1 MRTNSTLRLLLA
13 ATAIGVT
20 ACTEATTPN
29 LISDAQVNADV
40 AASSGDAI
48 ATDVAGL
55 IANEAFA
62 GMPSAPVDLFAS
74 PPGVTETRSRTC
86 FDAQDVQQAQC
97 DAQTTAKVVLHWT
110 LDGGR
115 AGDHFSA
122 SIHRVRDLTITGLA
136 GTETSRTHNGVGT
149 SNDTTTFTGERG
161 TRTSAESAID
171 SVNNIVFNLPHATNP
186 WPVSGSVVRRLT
198 LHITV
203 EGDNVSETRDVSR
216 RVEVTFPADAQGN
229 VTINVN
235 GKTCTLNLVTR
246 AVVNCS
252 L

>member
-1 MRTNSTLRLLLA
+1 MHTNSRFRLLLA
-13 ATAIGVT
+13 AAAIGVT
-20 ACTEATTPN
+20 ACTDATTPN
-29 LISDAQVNADV
+29 LISDSQVSADV

-48 ATDVAGL
+48 ATDIAGL

-62 GMPSAPVDLFAS
+62 GMPSAPAGLFAS
-74 PPGVTETRSRTC
+74 PPGVSETRSRTC
-86 FDAQDVQQAQC
+86 FDAQDVQQQQC
-97 DAQTTAKVVLHWT
+97 DDQTTAKVVLHWT

-122 SIHRVRDLTITGLA
+122 SIHRIRDLTISGLA
-136 GTETSRTHNGVGT
+136 GTETSRTHDGVGT
-149 SNDTTTFTGERG
+149 SNDTTVFAGERI
-161 TRTSAESAID
+161 TRTSVESAID
-171 SVNNIVFNLPHATNP
+171 SVKSIVFNLPHATNP

-203 EGDNVSETRDVSR
+203 EGDNVSESRDANR
-216 RVEVTFPADAQGN
+216 RVEVIFPADAQGN

-235 GKTCTLNLVTR
+235 DKTCTLNLVTR